1 MTICALG
8 QQLRH
13 SPSCNAKRGDRDGPS
28 MPELS
33 GLDVL
38 PRLSRE
44 WVNPARVPQQPQL
57 WQIVFDAFAQLIII
71 AE

>member
-1 MTICALG
+1 
-8 QQLRH
+8 
-13 SPSCNAKRGDRDGPS
+13 

>member
-13 SPSCNAKRGDRDGPS
+13 SPPCNAKRGDRHGPS

-38 PRLSRE
+38 PRLKE
-44 WVNPARVPQQPQL
+44 WVNPARSPSNRSRGRLCSMPL
-57 WQIVFDAFAQLIII
+57 LS
-71 AE
+71 